1 MNNSKKITITTLI
14 ALSTILILAVLV
26 YISYQAHIK
35 RQKVNEA
42 FLLISPIQNEIVL
55 YAHKHAGFKI
65 EDELDNKALGL
76 PQPFEI
82 KGTYIKS
89 VIAYKPADS
98 NKIILT
104 AQINPEIIPD
114 LEDKNGYNLHQGYI
128 KFTGQYQNAAIQWQC
143 TSNLAKKYLPKSC
156 EGV

>member
-1 MNNSKKITITTLI
+1 MNNSKKVVITTLI
-14 ALSTILILAVLV
+14 SILTILTLAVLI
-26 YISYQAHIK
+26 YIAYQAHIK
-35 RQKVNEA
+35 RQKVYEA
-42 FLLISPIQNEIVL
+42 FLLISPIQNEIAL
-55 YAHKHAGFKI
+55 YAHNHAGFKI
-65 EDELDNKALGL
+65 EDELNNKALGL

-114 LEDKNGYNLHQGYI
+114 LEDKNGDTLHQGYI
-128 KFTGQYQNAAIQWQC
+128 KFTGQYQNATIQWQC
-143 TSNLAKKYLPKSC
+143 TSNLAKKYLPTSC
-156 EGV
+156 VSI